1 MAADYE
7 SLLNLEEA
15 IALIG
20 WAMSGGWYQR
30 VGEVRGRIT
39 AITSESVGS
48 VSAPSLSALPADAAA
63 SRLIGSVTTVTEA
76 ISKKSEA
83 KGNYKA
89 PTSGPGD
96 LTSVI
101 PKDAQS
107 DINIGSINADFD
119 AKVSLWIN
127 SLMESMVEMATGA
140 NTSGTTPLCGT
151 AGQMGGSL
159 NRMKCVGDYL
169 TVARAGIGA
178 ADVAIKTGATA
189 LRVVAGTLS
198 SVKGVGTGLD
208 LDKVV
213 TPIWDWVI
221 EVPVKQLAMMASY
234 IEPMAFYFGVL
245 LPSLPYV
252 IFMTVVVGWILAV
265 LQSIIA
271 APLWAVN
278 VRCTRCRS

>member
-1 MAADYE
+1 
-7 SLLNLEEA
+7 
-15 IALIG
+15 
-20 WAMSGGWYQR
+20 
-30 VGEVRGRIT
+30 
-39 AITSESVGS
+39 
-48 VSAPSLSALPADAAA
+48 
-63 SRLIGSVTTVTEA
+63 
-76 ISKKSEA
+76 
-83 KGNYKA
+83 
-89 PTSGPGD
+89 
-96 LTSVI
+96 
-101 PKDAQS
+101 
-107 DINIGSINADFD
+107 
-119 AKVSLWIN
+119 
-127 SLMESMVEMATGA
+127 
-140 NTSGTTPLCGT
+140 
-151 AGQMGGSL
+151 MGGSL

-252 IFMTVVVGWILAV
+252 IFMTVVV
-265 LQSIIA
+265 
-271 APLWAVN
+271 APAISPASSQRTLSPTSTSA
-278 VRCTRCRS
+278 RLTPISTPR